1 MTAPGALFH
10 LLLMNYFGSN
20 NQPPGLI
27 PGPGRYWAPEEWKY
41 AHYATARF
49 HRCLVS
55 FMLCQVKMLSWD
67 AMLAHGRP
75 LHWNDQ

>member
-27 PGPGRYWAPEEWKY
+27 PGPGRYWAPEE
-41 AHYATARF
+41 
-49 HRCLVS
+49 
-55 FMLCQVKMLSWD
+55 
-67 AMLAHGRP
+67 
-75 LHWNDQ
+75 